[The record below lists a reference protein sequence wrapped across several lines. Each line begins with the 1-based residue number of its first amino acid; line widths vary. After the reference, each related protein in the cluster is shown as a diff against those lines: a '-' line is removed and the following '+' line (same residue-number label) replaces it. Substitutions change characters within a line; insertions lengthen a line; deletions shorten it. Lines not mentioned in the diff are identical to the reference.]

1 MPPDLTSTARTV
13 VDKGRE
19 VLARVRP
26 GPLSGR
32 RSLPIR
38 STPDELRRLW
48 ADADARASLLDGIPA
63 ADATLDFGPDAGEW
77 GITVTVD
84 LELESAVP
92 GMAAQTL
99 AGKVV
104 RRLKALAET
113 GEVPTT
119 AFNPSARTDAQ
130 QEEATA

>member
-1 MPPDLTSTARTV
+1 MTVHVPPNARAV
-13 VDKGRE
+13 AEK
-19 VLARVRP
+19 ARDVIAKVRP
-26 GPLSGR
+26 GATTGR

-48 ADADARASLLDGIPA
+48 ADADARAAVLDGVPV
-63 ADATLDFGPDAGEW
+63 ADATLDFGPEVRGW
-77 GITVTVD
+77 GMTVTVS
-84 LELESAVP
+84 LELESALP
-92 GMAAQTL
+92 GMATQVL

-119 AFNPSARTDAQ
+119 AHNPAARPDAGV
-130 QEEATA
+130 AA

>member
-1 MPPDLTSTARTV
+1 MTVHVPANARAV
-13 VDKGRE
+13 AEK
-19 VLARVRP
+19 ARDVIAKVRP
-26 GPLSGR
+26 GATTGR

-48 ADADARASLLDGIPA
+48 ADADARAAVLNGLPV
-63 ADATLDFGPDAGEW
+63 ADATLDFGPEIRDW
-77 GITVTVD
+77 GMTVTVS

-92 GMAAQTL
+92 GMATQVL

-119 AFNPSARTDAQ
+119 AHNPAARPGAG
-130 QEEATA
+130 EAA

>member
-1 MPPDLTSTARTV
+1 MTVHVPPNARAV
-13 VDKGRE
+13 AEK
-19 VLARVRP
+19 ARDVIAKVRP
-26 GPLSGR
+26 GATTGR

-48 ADADARASLLDGIPA
+48 ADADARAAVLNGLPV
-63 ADATLDFGPDAGEW
+63 ADATLDFGPEIRDW
-77 GITVTVD
+77 GMTVTVS

-92 GMAAQTL
+92 GMATQVL

-119 AFNPSARTDAQ
+119 AHNPAARPGAGDA
-130 QEEATA
+130 A

>member
-1 MPPDLTSTARTV
+1 MKPQLPISPRDVADKAR
-13 VDKGRE
+13 D

-26 GPLSGR
+26 PATHAR

-38 STPDELRRLW
+38 HSAEDLPRLW
-48 ADADARASLLDGIPA
+48 SDADARAAVLAGIPV
-63 ADATLDFGPDAGEW
+63 ADAAFEVGRDLREW
-77 GITVTVD
+77 GTVVTVD
-84 LELESAVP
+84 LQLESPVP
-92 GMAAQTL
+92 GVAAQVL

-119 AFNPSARTDAQ
+119 AENPSARTDAQ
-130 QEEATA
+130 GEAA

>member
-1 MPPDLTSTARTV
+1 MTVHVPANARAV
-13 VDKGRE
+13 AEK
-19 VLARVRP
+19 ARDVIAKVRP
-26 GPLSGR
+26 GATTGR

-48 ADADARASLLDGIPA
+48 ADADARAAVLNGLPV
-63 ADATLDFGPDAGEW
+63 ADATLDFGPEIRDW
-77 GITVTVD
+77 GMTVTVS

-92 GMAAQTL
+92 GMATQVL

-119 AFNPSARTDAQ
+119 AHNPAARPGAGDA
-130 QEEATA
+130 A